1 LSRPSI
7 ALVSTYYA
15 PLIGG
20 AETAA
25 SQLAAFLASQERR
38 VIVITKR
45 LAREHAR
52 VERTGGVEI
61 RRVGPVGPPRG
72 FAKWIAAPAFFRA
85 LLRFRH
91 EHDVVICVD
100 YRGVGL
106 AALWARAWTKR
117 PVVFQA
123 VTDGVIS
130 GGAVRAAL
138 SRMGAPARVIDA
150 ATWPI
155 RRLYRGA
162 DAYCCI
168 SRTIERETIAAGAPA
183 SRVHYLPNP
192 VDLALFRPAPA
203 EERAAA
209 RARLGIDAAAVVAIF
224 AGRLSREK
232 GLLELIDAWCEGM
245 PVGSLLIVAGAE
257 MPGHPWNV
265 AAEARARAERAPTP
279 VRFVGGQPQPDLAA
293 WLRIADVHVQ
303 PSHFEAFGTSAIEAM
318 ASGLPVVA
326 SDVGGLPDF
335 VKPDVNGVLVPPRD
349 PRALATALRALLAD
363 APRRARLARGAL
375 ETAQAFEIGRVLG
388 AFAAIVDRAVT
399 DHA

>member
-1 LSRPSI
+1 LNRPSI
-7 ALVSTYYA
+7 ALISTYYA

-25 SQLAAFLASQERR
+25 SQLAAFLAAQPRR

-45 LAREHAR
+45 LAPEHAL
-52 VERTGGVEI
+52 VERAGDVEI

-85 LLRFRH
+85 LVRFRR
-91 EHDVVICVD
+91 EYDVVVCVD

-106 AALWARAWTKR
+106 AALWARVWTKR

-138 SRMGAPARVIDA
+138 SRRGAPARVIEA
-150 ATWPI
+150 LTWPI
-155 RRLYRGA
+155 RWLYRGA
-162 DAYCCI
+162 NAYCCI
-168 SRTIERETIAAGAPA
+168 SRTIERETIAAGVPA
-183 SRVHYLPNP
+183 ARVHYLPNP
-192 VDLALFRPAPA
+192 VDLALFRPAPV

-209 RARLGIDAAAVVAIF
+209 RARLGVDAAAVVAIF

-232 GLLELIDAWCEGM
+232 GLLELIDAWGTGM
-245 PVGSLLIVAGAE
+245 PAGSLLIVAGAE

-265 AAEARARAERAPTP
+265 AVEARARAASAPTP
-279 VRFVGGQPQPDLAA
+279 VRFVGGQSQPDLAA

-303 PSHFEAFGTSAIEAM
+303 PSHFEAFGTSAIEGM

-335 VKPDVNGVLVPPRD
+335 VRPGVNGVLVPPRD
-349 PRALATALRALLAD
+349 TRALADALRALLSD
-363 APRRARLARGAL
+363 AATRARLARGAID
-375 ETAQAFEIGRVLG
+375 TAQAFEIGRVLG
-388 AFAAIVDRAVT
+388 TFADVIDRVVT
-399 DHA
+399 SHA

>member
-1 LSRPSI
+1 MSRPSI

-25 SQLAAFLASQERR
+25 SQLAAFLASQQRR
-38 VIVITKR
+38 VVVITKR
-45 LAREHAR
+45 LAAEHAR
-52 VERTGGVEI
+52 VERAGDVEI

-85 LLRFRH
+85 LVRFRR
-91 EHDVVICVD
+91 EYDVVVCVD
-100 YRGVGL
+100 YRGAGL
-106 AALWARAWTKR
+106 AALWARIWTKR

-138 SRMGAPARVIDA
+138 SRARVPELLIDA
-150 ATWPI
+150 MTWPI
-155 RRLYRGA
+155 RRLYGGA

-168 SRTIERETIAAGAPA
+168 SRTIEREAIAAGVPA
-183 SRVHYLPNP
+183 ARVHYLPNP
-192 VDLALFRPAPA
+192 VDLTVFRPASA
-203 EERAAA
+203 EERAAT
-209 RARLGIDAAAVVAIF
+209 RARLGVDAAAIVAIF

-232 GLLELIDAWCEGM
+232 GLLELIEAWCAGM
-245 PVGSLLIVAGAE
+245 PTGSLLIVAGAE

-265 AAEARARAERAPTP
+265 AAQARARAASAPTP
-279 VRFVGGQPQPDLAA
+279 VRFVGGQSQPDLAA

-326 SDVGGLPDF
+326 SDIGGLPDF

-349 PRALATALRALLAD
+349 APALADALRALLAD
-363 APRRARLARGAL
+363 APRRARLARGAV

-388 AFAAIVDRAVT
+388 AFAAIVDRTVT

>member
-1 LSRPSI
+1 MSRPSI

-25 SQLAAFLASQERR
+25 SQLAAFLASQQRR
-38 VIVITKR
+38 VIVVTKR
-45 LAREHAR
+45 LAPEHAR
-52 VERTGGVEI
+52 VERMGDVEI

-85 LLRFRH
+85 LVRFRR
-91 EHDVVICVD
+91 EYDVVVCVD

-106 AALWARAWTKR
+106 AALWARFWTKR

-138 SRMGAPARVIDA
+138 SRWRVSSRAIDA

-168 SRTIERETIAAGAPA
+168 SRTIERETVAAGVPDA
-183 SRVHYLPNP
+183 RVHYLPNP
-192 VDLALFRPAPA
+192 VDLTLFRPASA
-203 EERAAA
+203 EERAAT
-209 RARLGIDAAAVVAIF
+209 RARLGVDAAASVAIF

-232 GLLELIDAWCEGM
+232 GLLELVEAWRTGM
-245 PVGSLLIVAGAE
+245 PPGSLLIVAGAE
-257 MPGHPWNV
+257 MAGHPWNV
-265 AAEARARAERAPTP
+265 AAEARARAAEAPTP
-279 VRFVGGQPQPDLAA
+279 VRFIGGQSQPDLAA

-303 PSHFEAFGTSAIEAM
+303 PSHFEAFGTSAIEGM

-335 VKPDVNGVLVPPRD
+335 VRPGVNGVLVPPRD
-349 PRALATALRALLAD
+349 ARALAGALRTLLSD
-363 APRRARLARGAL
+363 APARAHLARGAL
-375 ETAQAFEIGRVLG
+375 ETAQAFEIGHVLG
-388 AFAAIVDRAVT
+388 TFAAIVDRVAT